1 VIFYNLLISLVTS
14 FQVFIQPYV
23 LKNGIPD
30 EATNLFN
37 VNLYRE
43 AFSFNQMG
51 YASALAWVLFGVI
64 LLVTLV
70 LFWSSRRW
78 VYYAAER

>member
-1 VIFYNLLISLVTS
+1 M
-14 FQVFIQPYV
+14 FIQPWV

-30 EATNLFN
+30 DSTNLFN

-43 AFSFNQMG
+43 AFVFNQMG

-64 LLVTLV
+64 LFVTIV
-70 LFWSSRRW
+70 LFRTSRRW